1 MGILKNISTPEFLYF
16 AAIAA
21 LGLLVVYWAI
31 FSLFRAKYS
40 AIWFFRWRLY
50 ITIFLAMFFLFM
62 SFLAFSIAP
71 KVVFPTD
78 PSLSSAVIS
87 REEPIVMRFD
97 RKVDIANLK
106 FDISPAL
113 QGEWS
118 SSQSYW
124 DTAGAELVFVPSQS
138 ALLETRYTVSIT
150 GIKNI
155 LSKTSSNYLF
165 SIETPGMPALDSI
178 ALADGDQGVLPNQGF
193 VAIFDKP
200 ISDATVISFELI
212 PPVQLSVAV
221 EGQVYTVTPK
231 EPLRNATKYILKI
244 YRENYQTDY
253 LANTKVL
260 ISKDELSSI
269 NFETVEAP
277 GIAKYSPNGDQVLP
291 SDAIII
297 QFVRDMDKGSVEKAF
312 SISPEVKGSFLWSG
326 NKSFLFQP
334 TILAKETKYT
344 VTLVSTATSLDGSSL
359 EAPLSFSFNTIGAVD
374 VLSTL
379 PIFNATKVGV
389 DQKISITF
397 DQAVNKTSAQ
407 EKFTITP
414 LISGTFSW
422 NDKTMIF
429 SHSAFA
435 YSTKYT
441 VGVAEGVISDTGLN
455 SKKAYSFSFT
465 TTAQNLLLDVV
476 AYRQVHMYSCMI
488 SAAKS
493 VLGYRGVAASEAEII
508 TKVGYDTT
516 AWSGTWNEAGS
527 VWGDPSVGIVGSL
540 DGKADNIGWG
550 YGTHWDPIAK
560 AIEAYGVST
569 ETKSNMTV
577 SDLAEQISA
586 GNPVIIWWVNGV
598 WPTFEVNWSTSQGK
612 NIRAVNGMHV
622 AVVRGFT
629 GPADNPATITV
640 TDSGYGYPGKAY
652 DVATFKAKWGWFS
665 NTGIIIK

>member
-1 MGILKNISTPEFLYF
+1 MGILKTIYLPEFLYI
-16 AAIAA
+16 AAIVSM
-21 LGLLVVYWAI
+21 GFIVIYWVI
-31 FSLFRAKYS
+31 YFILRTKFGTKR
-40 AIWFFRWRLY
+40 ILRWRLY
-50 ITIFLAMFFLFM
+50 ITLFFVILFIFFVYSAY
-62 SFLAFSIAP
+62 SIAP
-71 KVVFPTD
+71 KVIFPTD
-78 PSLSSAVIS
+78 PSLTTSIIS
-87 REEPIVMRFD
+87 REQPIVLRLD
-97 RKVDIANLK
+97 RKVDIANLQ
-106 FDISPAL
+106 FEITPSL
-113 QGEWS
+113 QGEWR
-118 SSQSYW
+118 SQQNFW
-124 DTAGAELVFVPSQS
+124 DNAGAKLVFVPSQS
-138 ALLETRYTVSIT
+138 ALLETRYSVSIT

-178 ALADGDQGVLPNQGF
+178 ALADGDQNVLPNQGF

-253 LANTKVL
+253 LANTKIL

-291 SDAIII
+291 LDAIII

-334 TILAKETKYT
+334 TILTKETKYT
-344 VTLVSTATSLDGSSL
+344 VTLATTATSLDGSSL

-379 PIFNATKVGV
+379 PIFNATKVGI

-407 EKFTITP
+407 EKFTIAP

-476 AYRQVHMYSCMI
+476 SYRQVHMYSCMI

-508 TKVGYDTT
+508 TKVGYDNT

-550 YGTHWDPIAK
+550 YGTHWEPIAK

-598 WPTFEVNWSTSQGK
+598 WPTYEVNWSTSAGK

-629 GPADNPATITV
+629 GTPDNPATITV

-652 DVATFKAKWGWFS
+652 DVATFKAKWGWFG
-665 NTGIIIK
+665 NTGITIK